1 MAIPKPTRN
10 AMEVNMLTTG
20 YAHFAEAL
28 VFAHGPRA
36 EAEAAMHAILCEKSG
51 DMETAETWRKVQSA
65 LKYTSV
71 KKAA

>member
-1 MAIPKPTRN
+1 
-10 AMEVNMLTTG
+10 MEVDMMTNG

-28 VFAHGPRA
+28 VFAHGQKA

-65 LKYTSV
+65 LKYAGY

>member
-1 MAIPKPTRN
+1 
-10 AMEVNMLTTG
+10 MLTTG
-20 YAHFAEAL
+20 CEHFAEAL
-28 VFAHGPRA
+28 IFAHGHRA

-65 LKYTSV
+65 LKYNSI

>member
-1 MAIPKPTRN
+1 MMTN
-10 AMEVNMLTTG
+10 G
-20 YAHFAEAL
+20 YTHFAEAL
-28 VFAHGPRA
+28 VFAHGQKA

-65 LKYTSV
+65 LKCAAY

>member
-1 MAIPKPTRN
+1 MMTN
-10 AMEVNMLTTG
+10 G
-20 YAHFAEAL
+20 YTHFAEAL
-28 VFAHGPRA
+28 VFVHGQKA

-65 LKYTSV
+65 LKCAGY